1 MELIYNIP
9 FLSGFSSFLYVIFLV
24 SEERHFFCSSEMLS
38 NHYKNEILVLK
49 GEFTNLF
56 SYSDLMLVKQV
67 KLSLVC

>member
-1 MELIYNIP
+1 ML
-9 FLSGFSSFLYVIFLV
+9 FFWL
-24 SEERHFFCSSEMLS
+24 SEERNFFCSSEMLS

-56 SYSDLMLVKQV
+56 IYSDLMLVKQV